1 MGMAVSI
8 PSTEINSENAPTT
21 NGGATP
27 KGGAANAGKWAKLK
41 SAVGTENPLVKKC
54 GQLLSDRKE

>member
-21 NGGATP
+21 NGVTTN
-27 KGGAANAGKWAKLK
+27 GGAANTGNWAKLK
-41 SAVGTENPLVKKC
+41 SAVCTENPLVKKC
-54 GQLLSDRKE
+54 SQLLSDRKE

>member
-8 PSTEINSENAPTT
+8 PSTEINSENATTT
-21 NGGATP
+21 NGATVN
-27 KGGAANAGKWAKLK
+27 GTANGGKWAKLK
-41 SAVGTENPLVKKC
+41 SAVCTENPLVKKC